1 MDDEFNRFQGFG
13 VPPDK
18 NGDYAFLLH
27 IIGSLK
33 STGKGA
39 VILPHGV
46 LFRGNAEAAIRQN
59 IIERKWIKG
68 IIGLPANLFY
78 GTGIPACIIV
88 IDKENTET
96 RKGIFMIDAS
106 KGFIKDGN
114 KNRLR
119 EQDLHKIVDAFNKQW
134 EIAKYSRLVPFEEI
148 EKNEYNL
155 NIPRYIDTQETEDKQ
170 DLDAHLNGGVPTR
183 DIDELAEYWE
193 VYPNIR
199 AELFKALRENYV
211 ALSIPKEEIKNHIL
225 NHKDFVEYNEK
236 INLIFETFKKDN
248 LDRLNGINV
257 KTAPKKFIH
266 ELSEDLLL
274 KYADKP
280 LMNRY
285 KIFQHLMNYW
295 AETMKDDLYILIE
308 DGWKANTK
316 RILEK
321 NKSGKE
327 VDKGWTCDLIP
338 KNLVIQRYL
347 AEEAKKLTD
356 LEAELETTQAEMT
369 SLEEEHS
376 AEEAAF
382 GELDK
387 INKANVK
394 QLIKELNNTPQ
405 PAMAAE
411 PDEKYG
417 ADEHEPLEI
426 AEQWLAYYEKNS
438 LLKKALKIQEKKLD
452 QKTLEQFGKLD
463 ETDVRQLVIEDKWL
477 MQLQDDIQSEIDA
490 ISQRLTSRIKELAGR
505 YGSKLGTLATETENL
520 EAKVA
525 THLEKMGLVWN

>member
-1 MDDEFNRFQGFG
+1 
-13 VPPDK
+13 
-18 NGDYAFLLH
+18 
-27 IIGSLK
+27 
-33 STGKGA
+33 
-39 VILPHGV
+39 
-46 LFRGNAEAAIRQN
+46 
-59 IIERKWIKG
+59 
-68 IIGLPANLFY
+68 
-78 GTGIPACIIV
+78 
-88 IDKENTET
+88 
-96 RKGIFMIDAS
+96 
-106 KGFIKDGN
+106 
-114 KNRLR
+114 
-119 EQDLHKIVDAFNKQW
+119 
-134 EIAKYSRLVPFEEI
+134 
-148 EKNEYNL
+148 
-155 NIPRYIDTQETEDKQ
+155 
-170 DLDAHLNGGVPTR
+170 
-183 DIDELAEYWE
+183 
-193 VYPNIR
+193 
-199 AELFKALRENYV
+199 
-211 ALSIPKEEIKNHIL
+211 
-225 NHKDFVEYNEK
+225 
-236 INLIFETFKKDN
+236 
-248 LDRLNGINV
+248 LNGINV

-280 LMNRY
+280 LMNHY
-285 KIFQHLMNYW
+285 NIFQNLMNYW
-295 AETMKDDLYILIE
+295 SETMKDDLYILIE

-347 AEEAKKLTD
+347 ADEAKKLSN

-382 GELDK
+382 FELDK

-405 PAMAAE
+405 TAMAAE
-411 PDEKYG
+411 PNEKYG

-426 AEQWLAYYEKNS
+426 AEQWLSQYEKNS
-438 LLKKALKIQEKKLD
+438 TLKKTIKAQEKKLG
-452 QKTLEQFGKLD
+452 QKTLEQFGKLN

-477 MQLQDDIQSEIDA
+477 FQLQDNTQLEIDA

-505 YGSKLGTLATETENL
+505 YESKLGTLATETENL
-520 EAKVA
+520 EAKVS